1 MNESYPNLVTARDPA
16 VHRVQRQMLSSAFS
30 AKSLRAQEDLVVH
43 KYIDQLMRQLLKLG
57 GPGTSGLDME
67 EALTWMAFDVIGKC
81 SYWIYETA
89 SIIHIASPASL
100 CD

>member
-43 KYIDQLMRQLLKLG
+43 KYIDQLMRQLLNLG
-57 GPGTSGLDME
+57 GPSTSGLDME
-67 EALTWMAFDVIGKC
+67 DALTWFAFDVIGER
-81 SYWIYETA
+81 SSGVFET
-89 SIIHIASPASL
+89 
-100 CD
+100 